1 MTDTYCATD
10 ELRFIDDLSAAS
22 KMTIREHFAIS
33 IFRALVQEGNFNT
46 HQAVYLAQDL
56 INTLNSVQMPKQ
68 TPNVT

>member
-1 MTDTYCATD
+1 
-10 ELRFIDDLSAAS
+10 
-22 KMTIREHFAIS
+22 
-33 IFRALVQEGNFNT
+33 VQEGNFNT